1 MPERSDE
8 EKRKILKFLA
18 ESLSFAKTLEAFPSL
33 SIPQLREILRGQTY
47 SSALSP
53 DKVVREWPGKPDA
66 LLIHIDGASRGN
78 PGKAGIGVLIQ
89 DSQGETISRVS
100 KPIGETT
107 NNVAEYR
114 ALLEALNEAER
125 RGARDLT
132 ILSDSQLLVNQI
144 NGTYRVRDPGILTL
158 WSQAKRKL
166 IKFEKYRVLHI
177 ARNQNKQA
185 DALANAAIDSLEETT

>member
-1 MPERSDE
+1 MPEISDE
-8 EKRKILKFLA
+8 EKRKVLKFLA
-18 ESLSFAKTLEAFPSL
+18 ESLSFAKTLEAFPGL
-33 SIPQLREILRGQTY
+33 TTPQLREILLGQTCPA
-47 SSALSP
+47 ALS
-53 DKVVREWPGKPDA
+53 RTSGERAGKPEA

-107 NNVAEYR
+107 NNIAEYR

-125 RGARDLT
+125 LGARDLT

-144 NGTYRVRDPGILTL
+144 NGTYKVRDPGIFTL

-185 DALANAAIDSLEETT
+185 DGLANAAIDTFEETA